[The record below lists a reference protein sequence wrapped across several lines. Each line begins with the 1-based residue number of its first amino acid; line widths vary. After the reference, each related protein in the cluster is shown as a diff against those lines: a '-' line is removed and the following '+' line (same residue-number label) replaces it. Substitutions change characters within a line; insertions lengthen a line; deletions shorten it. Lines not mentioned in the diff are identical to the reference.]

1 MKNARLE
8 KRAIFCSAQA
18 SRDTLL
24 GMSGFTLVE
33 FMVAMVVFAVIA
45 GSTFSLFRQHAP
57 YFTSQQ
63 NLAGTNIAMQNA
75 VTQMQLDLAN
85 AGTGYYPGANIPSW
99 PVGVSVINQNPTSPC
114 NTPATY
120 TYGPQC
126 FDQLSILTVDP
137 NVAPA
142 HPTDSSGGTGTGNCS
157 YAASNPSGGWS
168 NSTVFY
174 IQPYTPI
181 GSETIAA
188 AATRTAASFQVGQ
201 QLLLITA
208 GNSAS
213 VNTFVITAAPVVGP
227 NYVAFTHLA
236 SAPGPSAGAPTATN
250 YPSAYTNSLHPQGGA
265 DANDPLGFTIVSSL
279 QDNPPAA
286 STKLGNQF
294 CGQDWVMKLLPTTY
308 QVDTSNP
315 QDAKLDRVQGGVTSV
330 IAEQVIGFKI
340 GVSTWNNATASASS
354 SCNPA
359 NDDGDSDC
367 YHFNPADYFHDF
379 TLVRSVRISLI
390 GRTNPNPDP
399 TYTFR
404 NTFDGGPYQVVGATV
419 IVNPRNMSMND
430 S

>member
-1 MKNARLE
+1 MKITHSE
-8 KRAIFCSAQA
+8 KHLRHCSGRTVRSA
-18 SRDTLL
+18 LL
-24 GMSGFTLVE
+24 RMSGFTLVE

-45 GSTFSLFRQHAP
+45 GSTFSLFRQHEP
-57 YFTSQQ
+57 YFNQQQ

-75 VTQMQLDLAN
+75 ITQMQLNLAN

-99 PVGVSVINQNPTSPC
+99 PVGVSIINQTPTSPC
-114 NTPATY
+114 NNAATF

-126 FDQLSILTVDP
+126 FDQLSILTMDP
-137 NVAPA
+137 TVAPA
-142 HPTDSSGGTGTGNCS
+142 HPTDATGGTGTGNCS
-157 YAASNPSGGWS
+157 YAASNPTGSWS
-168 NSTVFY
+168 TYATFY

-181 GSETIAA
+181 GSETVAQ
-188 AATRTAASFQVGQ
+188 AATRTAASFHVGD

-213 VNTFVITAAPVVGP
+213 VNTFVLTQPPVAGS

-236 SAPGPSAGAPTATN
+236 SNPGPIGGGVPTGTN
-250 YPSAYTNSLHPQGGA
+250 DPSAYTNSL
-265 DANDPLGFTIVSSL
+265 ANDPLGFTIVSSL
-279 QDNPPAA
+279 QDSPPAA

-294 CGQDWVMKLLPTTY
+294 CGTDWVMKLLPTTY

-315 QDAKLDRVQGGVTSV
+315 QDAKLDRIQGGVTNV
-330 IAEQVIGFKI
+330 IAEQVIGFKV
-340 GVSTWNNATASASS
+340 GVATWNNATASASS

-367 YHFNPADYFHDF
+367 YHFNPNDYFNDF

-390 GRTNPNPDP
+390 GRTNPDPDP

-419 IVNPRNMSMND
+419 VVNPRNMSMND
-430 S
+430 SY

>member
-1 MKNARLE
+1 MSKPRSE
-8 KRAIFCSAQA
+8 KRAMFRPTRST
-18 SRDTLL
+18 RDALL
-24 GMSGFTLVE
+24 KMSGFTLVE

-45 GSTFSLFRQHAP
+45 GSTFTLFRQHSP

-99 PVGVSVINQNPTSPC
+99 PVGVSVINQLPTAPC

-142 HPTDSSGGTGTGNCS
+142 HPTDITGGTGTGNCS
-157 YAASNPSGGWS
+157 YAASNPSGSWS
-168 NSTVFY
+168 STTTFY
-174 IQPYTPI
+174 VQPYTPI
-181 GSETIAA
+181 GSETLAA
-188 AATRTAASFQVGQ
+188 AATRTAASFHVGD

-213 VNTFVITAAPVVGP
+213 VNTFVLTSAPVAGP

-236 SAPGPSAGAPTATN
+236 SAPGPIGGGVPTPTN
-250 YPSAYTNSLHPQGGA
+250 DPSAYTNSS
-265 DANDPLGFTIVSSL
+265 ANDPLGFTTVSSL

-294 CGQDWVMKLLPTTY
+294 CGEDWVMKLLPTTY

-315 QDAKLDRVQGGVTSV
+315 QDAKLDRIQGGVTNV

-340 GVSTWNNATASASS
+340 GVATWNNATASASS

-367 YHFNPADYFHDF
+367 YHFNPADYFNDF
-379 TLVRSVRISLI
+379 TLVRSVRVSLI

-430 S
+430 SY